1 MIPSGAIAS
10 VPIGGILDRY
20 LMRGFMRIFVLSLL
34 CTTVLYLIV
43 DFFDRIDKLLQ
54 AGAPLGTSLRY
65 FFYKLPLLI
74 SRVLGFAALFSTLFS
89 LGMLSRTRE
98 ITAMRA
104 SGLSLRRVTLP
115 LLLLSFVIALFVFFW
130 NDALVPIFT
139 RKSQYIYQIEVRK
152 KQPKS
157 LIGTAELWIRGE
169 NSFVSADSFNAKKNT
184 LEGVVIYLLDQDFG
198 LRGVVEAPW
207 ARWDGTRWEARGAKE
222 WLFRPQGQILHQ
234 KEVAA
239 LPLTETPE
247 DLNIFAREPEE
258 LSFFDLKK
266 RITNLR
272 SKGIDTS
279 EHEVDLHIKLA
290 LPLISPLM
298 VFLAIP
304 FALRQGSR
312 GGIALSFGLTLLI
325 GFGYWVILAFTTS
338 LGYAAAFPPWVAAWL
353 PNVILLLVG
362 LHFSLAEE

>member
-1 MIPSGAIAS
+1 MLSGAIGS

-34 CTTVLYLIV
+34 SATVLYLIV
-43 DFFDRIDKLLQ
+43 DFFDRIDRLLQ
-54 AGAPLGTSLRY
+54 AGAAPGTSLRY
-65 FFYKLPLLI
+65 FLYKLPLLI
-74 SRVLGFAALFSTLFS
+74 SRAFGFAALFSTLFS
-89 LGMLSRTRE
+89 LGMLSRNHE

-104 SGLSLRRVTLP
+104 SGLTLRRLTLP
-115 LLLLSFVIALFVFFW
+115 LLLLSLVIALFIFFW
-130 NDALVPIFT
+130 NEALVPIFT

-157 LIGTAELWIRGE
+157 LIGTNELWIRGE
-169 NSFVSADSFNAKKNT
+169 NSFVSADSFNAKSNT

-207 ARWDGTRWEARGAKE
+207 ARWDGTRWEARGARE
-222 WLFRPQGQILHQ
+222 WLFRAQGQILRQ
-234 KEVAA
+234 KAVAA

-247 DLNIFAREPEE
+247 DLKIFAREPEE

-266 RITNLR
+266 QIANLKG
-272 SKGIDTS
+272 KGIDTS

-290 LPLISPLM
+290 LPFISPLM

-304 FALRQGSR
+304 FALRHGSR
-312 GGIALSFGLTLLI
+312 GGIGLNFGLTLLI
-325 GFGYWVILAFTTS
+325 GFGYWVVLGFSTS
-338 LGYAAAFPPWVAAWL
+338 LGYTATFPPWVAVWL
-353 PNVILLLVG
+353 PNVTLLLVG
-362 LHFSLAEE
+362 LLFSLGED